1 MEFEEFKHKI
11 VKIKKMKLP
20 GESAQFKMAPK
31 ERIDE
36 LKKIADVKKRSK
48 KAGVLALFY
57 HSVSKQTMF
66 ALILRK
72 TYKGVHSAQIGFPGG
87 KFEAMDSSLR
97 VTALRETE
105 EEIGLA
111 PTLVE
116 PIAMLPAASP
126 KRRRLRVTPFVG
138 LAQGPLKLRSEP
150 SEIASI
156 FDAPVSLFTDIN
168 NYQYFD
174 LKNKHGALS
183 FPCLPYKGYK
193 IWGFTLNVLVDL
205 FNSTLDAA
213 VELEYPSEELI
224 QELRERGQQ

>member
-36 LKKIADVKKRSK
+36 LKKIADVKKRAK

-57 HSVSKQTMF
+57 PSVSKQTMF

-105 EEIGLA
+105 EEIGVNQNKVIVLKKLTEVYI
-111 PTLVE
+111 PPSNFLCN
-116 PIAMLPAASP
+116 LFW
-126 KRRRLRVTPFVG
+126 VTPIRH
-138 LAQGPLKLRSEP
+138 LT
-150 SEIASI
+150 
-156 FDAPVSLFTDIN
+156 LF
-168 NYQYFD
+168 
-174 LKNKHGALS
+174 
-183 FPCLPYKGYK
+183 YKK
-193 IWGFTLNVLVDL
+193 MK
-205 FNSTLDAA
+205 
-213 VELEYPSEELI
+213 
-224 QELRERGQQ
+224 

>member
-1 MEFEEFKHKI
+1 MVLLHGDQDNPQ
-11 VKIKKMKLP
+11 VVLTQRAMHLNNHA
-20 GESAQFKMAPK
+20 GEVA
-31 ERIDE
+31 
-36 LKKIADVKKRSK
+36 
-48 KAGVLALFY
+48 
-57 HSVSKQTMF
+57 
-66 ALILRK
+66 
-72 TYKGVHSAQIGFPGG
+72 FPGG
-87 KFEAMDSSLR
+87 MWDRTDRDLLH
-97 VTALRETE
+97 TALRETE

-174 LKNKHGALS
+174 LKNKQGALS